1 MIRFARPQRAP
12 RAGLRP
18 LAATVGTL
26 VRDALEDR
34 LRPVLARARWGMIA
48 AALLA
53 AAVLWIL
60 AGIHQAL
67 QAAGAPPWA
76 VSLGLGGVSG
86 LAGLVLLRR
95 ARPRK
100 KT

>member
-1 MIRFARPQRAP
+1 MIRLVRSPRAT

-18 LAATVGTL
+18 LAAIVRAL
-26 VRDALEDR
+26 VREALEDG
-34 LRPVLARARWGMIA
+34 LQPALARARRGVIA

-53 AAVLWIL
+53 AAVLWVL

-76 VSLGLGGVSG
+76 ASLGLGGVSG
-86 LAGLVLLRR
+86 LASLALLRR
-95 ARPRK
+95 TRPRE